1 MKFSKALLAGA
12 LMSAV
17 AGTAS
22 ATTYTFNSN
31 GTVFNIDGITLT
43 VTSTAGSVNN
53 SSSGL
58 GVKRSTFESGDM
70 NSDLINEG
78 KDTLVF
84 TFSKAVKL
92 NSFSMSSWQNGS
104 SLDQA
109 DLKYKGVTTR
119 LPNTGPNFTFT
130 PTDYVTSFSLTAKGG
145 GTAFRVKSLGVTEQP
160 AAPTTPAVPVP
171 AAAWLMG
178 SGLVGLAGLARRK
191 RK

>member
-12 LMSAV
+12 LISAV

-22 ATTYTFNSN
+22 ATTYTFNNN
-31 GTVFNIDGITLT
+31 GTVFTVDGITLT

-58 GVKRSTFESGDM
+58 GVKRSGVEDGSM

-84 TFSKAVKL
+84 TFNKAVKL
-92 NSFSMSSWQNGS
+92 TSFTMTAWQNGS
-104 SLDQA
+104 ALDQA
-109 DLKYKGVTTR
+109 DLKYNGVTTR
-119 LPNTGPNFTFT
+119 LPNTGPNFTFAL
-130 PTDYVTSFSLTAKGG
+130 PTYVTSFSLTAKGG
-145 GTAFRVKSLGVTEQP
+145 GTAFRVSGLGVAEQP
-160 AAPTTPAVPVP
+160 AAPVVPVP

-178 SGLVGLAGLARRK
+178 SGLVGLAGLARR
-191 RK
+191 RRA

>member
-12 LMSAV
+12 LISAV
-17 AGTAS
+17 AGTAF
-22 ATTYTFNSN
+22 AAPIPTPVTFNFNNN
-31 GTVFNIDGITLT
+31 GSVFTVGGITLT

-58 GVKRSTFESGDM
+58 GVKRSSLEDGSM

-84 TFSKAVKL
+84 TFSKAVTLTK
-92 NSFSMSSWQNGS
+92 FGMTAWQNGS
-104 SLDQA
+104 ALDQA
-109 DLKYKGVTTR
+109 DLKYNGVTTR
-119 LPNTGPNFTFT
+119 LPNTGPNFTFAVS
-130 PTDYVTSFSLTAKGG
+130 PPYVTSFTLTAKGG
-145 GTAFRVKSLGVTEQP
+145 GTAFRVASLEVRE
-160 AAPTTPAVPVP
+160 VPVP

-178 SGLVGLAGLARRK
+178 SGLVGLAGIARRK